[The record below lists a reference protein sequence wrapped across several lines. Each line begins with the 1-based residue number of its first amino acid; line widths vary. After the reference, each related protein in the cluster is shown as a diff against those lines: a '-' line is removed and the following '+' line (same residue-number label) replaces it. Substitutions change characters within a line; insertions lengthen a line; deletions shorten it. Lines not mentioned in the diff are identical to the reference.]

1 MATVAVNNGGWE
13 VQGCSATAQAEAGMS
28 RATAWQRHWWLSR
41 TGRYGAS
48 RDDGGSDQGS
58 VIVHT
63 GCGRNWGAGKGS
75 GDSATTPAETGGALV
90 TAAAEAGTQ
99 GYDKSWE
106 RQGDMK

>member
-1 MATVAVNNGGWE
+1 MR
-13 VQGCSATAQAEAGMS
+13 
-28 RATAWQRHWWLSR
+28 RATAGQRHWWLSR
-41 TGRYGAS
+41 AGRYGAS

-58 VIVHT
+58 VVVPT

-75 GDSATTPAETGGALV
+75 GGSATAPTETCWALTSLVAALV

-106 RQGDMK
+106 RQEDMK